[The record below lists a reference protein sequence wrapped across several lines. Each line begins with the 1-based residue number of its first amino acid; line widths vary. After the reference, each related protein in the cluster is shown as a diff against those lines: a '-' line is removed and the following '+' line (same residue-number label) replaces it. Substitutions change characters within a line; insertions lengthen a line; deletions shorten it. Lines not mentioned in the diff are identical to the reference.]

1 MSAKYTVMY
10 RKVYGPNL
18 NTTYRNGVFKPYL
31 GLDRIL
37 SVWTVYLSIQDRVL
51 HLQTIEKVTK
61 YTPWRPLAEF
71 YVKTSNLTV
80 RNLSVQLKCI
90 HLHRNND

>member
-1 MSAKYTVMY
+1 MSAKYTVMN

-18 NTTYRNGVFKPYL
+18 NTTYRNGVFRPYL

-51 HLQTIEKVTK
+51 HTQTIEKVMK
-61 YTPWRPLAEF
+61 STPCRPL
-71 YVKTSNLTV
+71 VGCTSKTSNAT
-80 RNLSVQLKCI
+80 
-90 HLHRNND
+90 